1 MCDTAQHIALPH
13 LWIFGGRESV
23 QEPCIHTLALL
34 PFEVGQR
41 VAHVAV
47 KDAEMHSSS
56 MQDTTMPAAQQG

>member
-13 LWIFGGRESV
+13 LWILGRRESV
-23 QEPCIHTLALL
+23 QEPCIHSLALL
-34 PFEVGQR
+34 LFEVGQG

-56 MQDTTMPAAQQG
+56 MQNTTMPAAQQG